1 MKFDEALHAAGAG
14 EVVFLAAALVD
25 QADAH
30 AVVQE
35 AQLAQ
40 ALAQDLVVELAVLLE
55 DLGVGQE
62 VHLGAAL
69 LGVAGDA
76 HRRDLDALHL
86 FDDAVL
92 HEAAAELQ
100 LVLPAVAPHRQAQLS
115 WTARSRSS
123 RPRRAGRPRPCSCS
137 G

>member
-1 MKFDEALHAAGAG
+1 MKSTKPLHAAGAG
-14 EVVFLAAALVD
+14 EVVFLAGALVH

-40 ALAQDLVVELAVLLE
+40 ALAQDLVVEVGVLLE

-69 LGVAGDA
+69 VGVADDL
-76 HRRDLDALHL
+76 HRRHLDAVRPVSTMRFCTKPRLNSSTCTL
-86 FDDAVL
+86 PSRRTVRRSILLSAL
-92 HEAAAELQ
+92 TQ
-100 LVLPAVAPHRQAQLS
+100 LTPTPC
-115 WTARSRSS
+115 
-123 RPRRAGRPRPCSCS
+123 RPPETL
-137 G
+137 